1 MRQLQINQNTSDA
14 VKAASLN
21 EIDPEFVD
29 FGGLYRMFGIRRSH
43 AYVLADR
50 GHIKSVSLRRPGS
63 LKGRRL
69 FDVQSVR
76 DFLARQ
82 MKEGAR

>member
-1 MRQLQINQNTSDA
+1 MEALNTPNTSGA
-14 VKAASLN
+14 VRAAQLTDIS
-21 EIDPEFVD
+21 PEFVD

-69 FDVQSVR
+69 FAVQSVR

-82 MKEGAR
+82 MKEGAQ

>member
-14 VKAASLN
+14 VKAAPLN
-21 EIDPEFVD
+21 EIEPEFVD

-63 LKGRRL
+63 VKGRRL
-69 FDVQSVR
+69 FHVQSVR
-76 DFLARQ
+76 EYLAQQ
-82 MKEGAR
+82 MEDDAK